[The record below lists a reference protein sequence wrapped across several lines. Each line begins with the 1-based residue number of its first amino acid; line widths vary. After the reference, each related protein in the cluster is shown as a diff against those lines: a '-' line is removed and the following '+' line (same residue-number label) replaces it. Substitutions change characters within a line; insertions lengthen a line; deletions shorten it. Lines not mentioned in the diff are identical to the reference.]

1 MALIDC
7 PECGRQV
14 SDKASACPG
23 CGHPI
28 KAPPKDQGE
37 REIVNPFTKR
47 APRVRTSEDSALT
60 RNRGCGDII
69 IWPIAII
76 IAILVAGAFIS

>member
-7 PECGRQV
+7 SECGKQI

-23 CGHPI
+23 CG
-28 KAPPKDQGE
+28 APVQGPSHAGPK
-37 REIVNPFTKR
+37 
-47 APRVRTSEDSALT
+47 RVKTSEDSLLT

-69 IWPIAII
+69 IFLPII
-76 IAILVAGAFIS
+76 IIIIILIAVVAS